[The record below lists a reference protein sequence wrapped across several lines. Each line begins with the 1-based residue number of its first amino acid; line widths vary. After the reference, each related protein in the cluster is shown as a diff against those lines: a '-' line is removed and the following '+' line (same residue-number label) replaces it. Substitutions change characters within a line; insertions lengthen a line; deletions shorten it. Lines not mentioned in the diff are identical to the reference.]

1 MSKNNADV
9 RVVNGEDLRKLMEEF
24 SNVSLRS
31 LSLALEVNYGAI
43 LKASKTPICGAVYD
57 PEKTNWDEIAT
68 QFAKRN
74 ANFLDGVT
82 IDWTELNAQSAKQ
95 NVGVEKTLDDFNV
108 GDKLYIRKYPTTPL
122 SIIYKTET
130 HIVMLLE
137 GTTEPICWKQT
148 TLLLN
153 GPTKE
158 PRAPKVEKVVEV
170 EETEK

>member
-1 MSKNNADV
+1 MSKNNAEV
-9 RVVNGEDLRKLMEEF
+9 RIMNGEDLRKLMEEF
-24 SNVSLRS
+24 PNVSLRS

-43 LKASKTPICGAVYD
+43 LKASKTPICGAIYD

-74 ANFLDGVT
+74 ANFLRDGKL
-82 IDWTELNAQSAKQ
+82 DWEELNTQSLKTNI
-95 NVGVEKTLDDFNV
+95 NVSKSLEDFNV
-108 GDKLYIRKYPTTPL
+108 GDKLYIRKYPTTPFE
-122 SIIYKTET
+122 IIYKTET

-137 GTTEPICWKQT
+137 GTTEPISWKQT

-158 PRAPKVEKVVEV
+158 PRAPKVEKI
-170 EETEK
+170 EKIEK